1 VIESSDEDEEAA
13 NHIGESDSATCKE
26 AMSGPHAEQWKEAAL
41 EKMNVHHSNGTWDL
55 VELPSGKKAIGSK
68 WVFQIKRNADSSIEQ
83 FKARI
88 VAKGFSQRPGF
99 DYLETYASTL
109 HSATIWL
116 ILALAAIEDLHL
128 YSVDISHAFVQ
139 SDIDTV
145 VYVRQ
150 ADGFQVNG
158 PNWVWRLNKSLYGLK
173 QSPRLFGRKFAE
185 VMRLMGCIQ
194 LHSDSCIYIWE
205 RDEVKIFVPV
215 FVDDI
220 TLASKSAEA

>member
-1 VIESSDEDEEAA
+1 MEWWKVCKTTPVIESSDEDEEAA

-150 ADGFQVNG
+150 ADGF
-158 PNWVWRLNKSLYGLK
+158 K
-173 QSPRLFGRKFAE
+173 
-185 VMRLMGCIQ
+185 
-194 LHSDSCIYIWE
+194 
-205 RDEVKIFVPV
+205 
-215 FVDDI
+215 
-220 TLASKSAEA
+220 